1 MSAFNPQV
9 VPTPQ
14 EPQEF
19 GPYLVIGKLGQGGM
33 GKVYLAIEKGYD
45 RQVALKITD
54 PVADLSDEE
63 LRRFE
68 AEANSM
74 KQLTHQNVIQV
85 YSYGIIGDRQ
95 YIAMRLV
102 SGPTLRD
109 RIRKLRKK

>member
-1 MSAFNPQV
+1 MNGFDPNR

-14 EPQEF
+14 DPQEF

-33 GKVYLAIEKGYD
+33 GKVYLAVERAYD
-45 RQVALKITD
+45 RRVALKITD

-74 KQLTHQNVIQV
+74 KQLTHQNIIQV
-85 YSYGIIGDRQ
+85 YAYGIIGNRQ

-102 SGPTLRD
+102 DGPTLHQD
-109 RIRKLRKK
+109 L